1 MVLKEL
7 EATYG
12 HRDESLLEKI
22 AEFERRQ
29 LSNEAYKSCV
39 SEQALEALHHLP
51 EAHSVHDK
59 LRQIVLFLEKISE
72 YFSSSPS
79 NKKSSAIG
87 ADSLLKMACQHIIMA
102 KVYGINAQIAFLEE
116 FARDEQLLRGRE
128 GYALATFQ
136 ASLHFLNHSN
146 NFEDD
151 IFGSES

>member
-1 MVLKEL
+1 MLQEL
-7 EATYG
+7 EAAHG
-12 HRDESLLEKI
+12 HCDESLLEKI
-22 AEFERRQ
+22 ADFERRQ
-29 LSNEAYKSCV
+29 VSNETYKSCV

-59 LRQIVLFLEKISE
+59 LRQIVQFLEKISDF
-72 YFSSSPS
+72 FSSSS
-79 NKKSSAIG
+79 SGNKSAIG

-136 ASLHFLNHSN
+136 ASLHFLNQSS

-151 IFGSES
+151 IFASES